1 MISQSI
7 INLIKNSAEAIA
19 VKHKNNQTG
28 IIQIEMKDENK
39 FIHIIITDNGCGLPI
54 DDINKL
60 TEPYF
65 TTREKGT
72 GLGLAVVKKI
82 TEDHNGKLFMEN
94 IINEQNEVLGAR
106 TLFTI
111 SKQLSLNNNAVV
123 TK

>member
-1 MISQSI
+1 MK
-7 INLIKNSAEAIA
+7 INLYISL
-19 VKHKNNQTG
+19 
-28 IIQIEMKDENK
+28 
-39 FIHIIITDNGCGLPI
+39 ITDNGCGLPI